1 MEGNCIKNDKRYGL
15 KGFTLIELLVAM
27 AIVGMLSLA
36 ATSAINTTRKIS
48 EINKVKAHLLSLQ
61 AMQSKMWL
69 QTGHYLPLNALPSAN
84 IQNVSFTQ
92 SSSQGGGY
100 EIAATRLS
108 LSADDRCRTI
118 KISEVMLSPKECW

>member
-1 MEGNCIKNDKRYGL
+1 MEGNCITNDKRPGQE
-15 KGFTLIELLVAM
+15 GFTLIELLVAM
-27 AIVGMLSLA
+27 AIVGLLSLA
-36 ATSAINTTRKIS
+36 ATSAINTTRQIS

-69 QTGHYLPLNALPSAN
+69 ENGHYLALNSLPSTN
-84 IQNVSFTQ
+84 IPNVSFTQ

-108 LSADDRCRTI
+108 LSADDSCRTI

>member
-1 MEGNCIKNDKRYGL
+1 MEGNCITNDKRQGQE
-15 KGFTLIELLVAM
+15 GFTLIELLVAM
-27 AIVGMLSLA
+27 AIVGLLSLA
-36 ATSAINTTRKIS
+36 ATSAINTTRQIS

-61 AMQSKMWL
+61 AMQSTMWL
-69 QTGHYLPLNALPSAN
+69 ETGHYLALNSLPSTN
-84 IQNVSFTQ
+84 IPNVSFTQ

-108 LSADDRCRTI
+108 LSADDSCRTI

>member
-1 MEGNCIKNDKRYGL
+1 MEGNCITNDKRLGQE
-15 KGFTLIELLVAM
+15 GFTLIELLVAM
-27 AIVGMLSLA
+27 AIVGLLSLA
-36 ATSAINTTRKIS
+36 ATSAINTTRQIS

-61 AMQSKMWL
+61 AMQSTMWL
-69 QTGHYLPLNALPSAN
+69 ETGHYLPLNALPSAN
-84 IQNVSFTQ
+84 IPNVNFTQ

-108 LSADDRCRTI
+108 LSTDDSCRTI

>member
-1 MEGNCIKNDKRYGL
+1 MEVNYTANDKRYGQ

-27 AIVGMLSLA
+27 AIVGLLSLA
-36 ATSAINTTRKIS
+36 ATSAINTTRQIS

-61 AMQSKMWL
+61 AMQSTMWL
-69 QTGHYLPLNALPSAN
+69 ENGHYLALNSLPSTN
-84 IQNVSFTQ
+84 IPNVSFTQ
-92 SSSQGGGY
+92 SNSQGGGY

-108 LSADDRCRTI
+108 LSADDSCRTI